1 MQEQLPTYA
10 AMPPGLR
17 RSESETARRLQAVL
31 NRRTFLGA
39 AACLSLGGLSGCS
52 WSRSVFHPTTFVE
65 DSTPDARGSEPTV
78 PNIVNILNE
87 RTTLVRGWRA
97 TQSKITHQGPDGRSN
112 TIEAMIHVEAPRNFS
127 LVGRSLRGSEV
138 ELGSNDERF
147 WFWVRDNEPDVILT
161 ARHEDLAIAQ
171 KRFPLPFQPEWLVEV
186 LGVVPIDEGSV
197 RVEDAPSSPTGQP
210 RIFVVSDRVNA
221 QGQPVTK
228 AMLVDTSHALVL
240 QHELISAARVPIA
253 RAELHHYTPEPK
265 TKVPL
270 PGLIKLDWPAAK
282 TKLDIKVGS
291 MDINPAFPPKTWVLP
306 ERPNCPLVDLGD
318 PNGPDNIGPE
328 PEVRPASQRRRRG
341 A

>member
-10 AMPPGLR
+10 AMPSGR
-17 RSESETARRLQAVL
+17 ARSASETARRVQAFL

-39 AACLSLGGLSGCS
+39 AASVTLSLSGCS

-65 DSTPDARGSEPTV
+65 DSTADARGSEPTV

-87 RTTLVRGWRA
+87 RATLVRGWRA
-97 TQSKITHQGPDGRSN
+97 TQAKVTYYGPRTYTLDS
-112 TIEAMIHVEAPRNFS
+112 MIHVEAPRNFS
-127 LVGRSLRGSEV
+127 LVARSIRGSEV

-147 WFWVRDNEPDVILT
+147 WFWVKDNEPNVILT
-161 ARHEDLAIAQ
+161 ARHSDLGIAQ

-186 LGVVPIDEGSV
+186 LGVVPIDEGTV

-210 RIFVVSDRVNA
+210 RVFVVSDRVNA

-240 QHELISAARVPIA
+240 QHELISEARVPIA
-253 RAELHHYTPEPK
+253 RAELHHYTIEPK

-306 ERPNCPLVDLGD
+306 EIPNCPLVDLGD
-318 PNGPDNIGPE
+318 PDAPDNIGPE
-328 PEVRPASQRRRRG
+328 PKVRPASQRRHRT
-341 A
+341 